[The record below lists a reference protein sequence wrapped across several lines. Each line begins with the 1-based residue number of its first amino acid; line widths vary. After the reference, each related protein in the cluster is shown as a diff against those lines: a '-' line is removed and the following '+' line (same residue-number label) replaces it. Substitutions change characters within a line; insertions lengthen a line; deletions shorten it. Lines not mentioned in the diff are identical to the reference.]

1 MVLLRLLL
9 RILFGFRA
17 HNLAPLRTPGP
28 VLLLPNHVSW
38 LDWLFL
44 GAVLDPD
51 WKFVT
56 SKATAN
62 TSCLHR
68 WIMTG
73 RRTIPIDPH
82 SPYAVRTMEEHL
94 EKGGRLVLFAEGQI
108 SATGSLMKLYDGTGF
123 LIRKADAKVI
133 LCYLRGANR
142 IWFVK
147 HRGWR
152 KFFPRVSAHFSDV
165 QRPPAFGGIPH
176 AEERHKLTDWV
187 RDRMVQQQFD
197 VEMEFGPSNALAAV
211 AAVAGQ
217 IPGRTAVEDSTG
229 SILSYRR
236 LMTAAEV
243 LAGAWRRLEV
253 RGERVG
259 VVLPNVAGL
268 PVTLLS
274 LWGAGAVPA
283 LLNYT
288 SGVPALLRCAG
299 VAGIRRVVTSRR
311 FLEKAGIDPRPI
323 VAGGLELIFLE
334 DVRAGVPAG
343 AKLLGLLRNV
353 ASPGGRSRKAPLKP
367 QDTGV
372 ILFTSGSEGTPKG
385 VELTHRNLLANVRQA
400 MASVDLTDDDRF
412 FNAMPLFHCFG
423 LTAGTL
429 FPLIRG
435 CATFLYPSPLHYRT
449 VPALVYERR
458 CTVLL
463 GTNTFLNGYARKAHC
478 YDFNTVRF
486 LFAGAEKVQAATFET
501 WAQQFGVRILEGY
514 GATECSPFISVNT
527 RIHPAQGSVGRLLP
541 GMEGRLEPVDGVE
554 EGGRLLV
561 RGPNV
566 MKGYVN
572 TDANERFKALGG
584 WYDTGDI
591 VSIDEKGYLT
601 IRGRL
606 KRFAKVSGEMVSL
619 AAVESAL
626 SGAFPHFGERFQV
639 AVLAC
644 PDPER
649 GESLVAVTNEPR
661 LTLADMRTAIHARGL
676 GNLCF
681 PRESVVVEAVPL
693 LVAGKVDYPACQRLV
708 NRAPAETNLRST
720 EVVQLM

>member
-243 LAGAWRRLEV
+243 LAGAWLRLEV

-323 VAGGLELIFLE
+323 VAGGRSSRCPSRSQVVGIAPQRCVARRPFEEGSAETAGYRGDPLHQRIRG
-334 DVRAGVPAG
+334 DSQGSRAHPPQPSGKRPAG
-343 AKLLGLLRNV
+343 
-353 ASPGGRSRKAPLKP
+353 
-367 QDTGV
+367 
-372 ILFTSGSEGTPKG
+372 
-385 VELTHRNLLANVRQA
+385 
-400 MASVDLTDDDRF
+400 
-412 FNAMPLFHCFG
+412 
-423 LTAGTL
+423 
-429 FPLIRG
+429 
-435 CATFLYPSPLHYRT
+435 
-449 VPALVYERR
+449 
-458 CTVLL
+458 
-463 GTNTFLNGYARKAHC
+463 
-478 YDFNTVRF
+478 
-486 LFAGAEKVQAATFET
+486 
-501 WAQQFGVRILEGY
+501 
-514 GATECSPFISVNT
+514 
-527 RIHPAQGSVGRLLP
+527 
-541 GMEGRLEPVDGVE
+541 DGF
-554 EGGRLLV
+554 
-561 RGPNV
+561 RGPH
-566 MKGYVN
+566 
-572 TDANERFKALGG
+572 R
-584 WYDTGDI
+584 
-591 VSIDEKGYLT
+591 
-601 IRGRL
+601 
-606 KRFAKVSGEMVSL
+606 
-619 AAVESAL
+619 
-626 SGAFPHFGERFQV
+626 
-639 AVLAC
+639 
-644 PDPER
+644 
-649 GESLVAVTNEPR
+649 
-661 LTLADMRTAIHARGL
+661 
-676 GNLCF
+676 
-681 PRESVVVEAVPL
+681 
-693 LVAGKVDYPACQRLV
+693 
-708 NRAPAETNLRST
+708 
-720 EVVQLM
+720 